1 MEWVVS
7 RTEDWVWRV
16 DGVRV
21 FARLLFVFLVAA
33 TSSLAAV
40 EYSVTDIVE
49 AARRGDGHA
58 VHKLL
63 EIDPASA
70 QITDVRGYTALHW
83 ASIRGHWR
91 IVSELVE
98 AGAPVNAVGNDGG
111 TPLHWACHHDNDEM
125 IRLMLDKG
133 ADHTVSNRWGR
144 TPLHVAVRRG
154 NEKVADLLIKK
165 GADIQA
171 ATKEGWTPLH
181 TAYMSGHTN
190 MCKLL
195 LLNDADPEKRCNDG
209 KKPELYSFTRP
220 TRMELPDEALY
231 EYTGHYDVGG
241 GAEIKIWKTAQGL
254 NIKEYAP
261 DRLYPIGKDQFFCV
275 QEPWRVTFNR
285 DKKNVI
291 TGVKVDFLRRSISGK
306 KLVVPTYVGSD
317 ACIKCHTD
325 PEKGNQYVSWVQS
338 RHGLAYWRLATD
350 WAKLLARFRPYYK
363 DMTEPIKEDRCLLC
377 HVTAAQD
384 PGAIFGKTYRIEE
397 GVGCETCH
405 GPGSLYLDPDV
416 MTDRK
421 KFLAA
426 GGIVPNEETCT
437 KCHRRPEN
445 FNYTEWVKKIDH
457 KNPNRSVH

>member
-1 MEWVVS
+1 MGIKHLLILSLILACSLVEPAAADSFIDAVK
-7 RTEDWVWRV
+7 RADHQA
-16 DGVRV
+16 VRKS
-21 FARLLFVFLVAA
+21 LEKDPSLV
-33 TSSLAAV
+33 T
-40 EYSVTDIVE
+40 
-49 AARRGDGHA
+49 RRD
-58 VHKLL
+58 KM
-63 EIDPASA
+63 
-70 QITDVRGYTALHW
+70 GYTPLHW
-83 ASIRGHWR
+83 AGIMGEWH
-91 IVSELVE
+91 IFTNILENNP
-98 AGAPVNAVGNDGG
+98 PVNAVGDDGG

-125 IRLMLDKG
+125 IRVMLDKG
-133 ADHTVSNRWGR
+133 ADLTVSNRWGR

-195 LLNDADPEKRCNDG
+195 LLNGADPEKHCNDG
-209 KKPELYSFTRP
+209 KKPELYLFTRP
-220 TRMELPDEALY
+220 TPMDLPDEALY
-231 EYTGHYDVGG
+231 EYTGHYDMGG
-241 GAEIKIWKTAQGL
+241 GNEIKIWKTEHGL
-254 NIKEYAP
+254 NIKEFAP

-275 QEPWRVTFNR
+275 KEPWRVTFNR
-285 DKKNVI
+285 DKENMI

-306 KLVVPTYVGSD
+306 KMLRPEYVGSA
-317 ACIKCHTD
+317 ACIKCHSN
-325 PEKGNQYVSWVQS
+325 PEKGNQYISWIQS
-338 RHGLAYWRLATD
+338 RHGFAYWRLATD
-350 WAKLLARFRPYYK
+350 WSKLLARARPYYQ

-384 PGAIFGKTYRIEE
+384 PKAIFRKSYRLEE

-405 GPGSLYLDPDV
+405 GPGSLYLGLDV

-426 GGIVPNEETCT
+426 GGIIPDEKTCI

-445 FNYTEWVKKIDH
+445 FNFMEWVKKINH
-457 KNPNRSVH
+457 KNPDGSAH